1 MADVFLSYNRQD
13 QQLAQLYADAMEREG
28 LNVWW
33 DQTLKSGQAYDHVTE
48 AALRA
53 AKAVVVLWSP
63 RSIASR
69 WVRSEATIADRNG
82 TLLPVMTEPCD
93 RPVMFE
99 LIQTAD
105 LIHWR
110 GEPDDRAWL
119 QFVDEV
125 RSLVGH
131 EVTQRPKPA
140 AAAPVLAL
148 PDKPSIAV
156 LPFANLS
163 GDPEQAYFVDGLMEE
178 IVTSLTRIQSI
189 FVIASGTMLSFKGQ
203 NMAPIEAARQLGV
216 RYVLEGSV
224 RKAGNRVRIAVKLID
239 ATTSTQ
245 IWADRFEGN
254 LDDIFELQDNVA
266 LGVAGVIEY
275 SVQGAETKRS
285 LARRTEDLGAY
296 DLRLQ
301 AVARMR
307 TYRREDLYAALDLV
321 ERALALESDN
331 PWAAAM
337 AASCHVIILQYQWTD
352 DPALH
357 GRQLHQQIESA
368 LKRGGNDAEV
378 VATAAMVHWA
388 NADFA
393 RAAQLA
399 ARAISLNPGSSWA
412 LLAHGMAN
420 VALGNPQVAE
430 ESFSQSMRL
439 DPISPNR
446 NLQIGGMGA
455 TYFAQR
461 RYAESAELAHE
472 YAELTQQPMSFGLS
486 AAAYGQLGNIKQA
499 AESLRLLRTIT
510 PMPIEAL
517 AGMFYQ
523 KPEHRALFLE
533 GIKMAEST
541 VQEV

>member
-28 LNVWW
+28 LSVWW
-33 DQTLKSGQAYDHVTE
+33 DQTLKSGEAYDHVTE

-82 TLLPVMTEPCD
+82 TLLPVMTELCD

-110 GEPDDRAWL
+110 GEPGDQAWL

-125 RSLVGH
+125 RSLVGQ
-131 EVTQRPKPA
+131 EVTPRPKPV
-140 AAAPVLAL
+140 APAPALPL

-163 GDPEQAYFVDGLMEE
+163 GDTEQAYFVDGLMEE

-189 FVIASGTMLSFKGQ
+189 FVIASGTMLSFKGRET
-203 NMAPIEAARQLGV
+203 APIDAARQLGV

-224 RKAGNRVRIAVKLID
+224 RKAGDRVRIAVKLID

-245 IWADRFEGN
+245 IWADRFEGG

-266 LGVAGVIEY
+266 LGVAGVIEF
-275 SVQGAETKRS
+275 SVQGAETRRS
-285 LARRTEDLGAY
+285 LARKTEDLGAY

-307 TYRREDLYAALDLV
+307 TYHREDLYGALDLL

-331 PWAAAM
+331 PWAAAL

-352 DPALH
+352 DPGLH
-357 GRQLHQQIESA
+357 GQQLHKHIESA

-388 NADFA
+388 NADFT

-399 ARAISLNPGSSWA
+399 ARATTLNPGSSWA

-420 VALGNPQVAE
+420 VALGNLELAE
-430 ESFSQSMRL
+430 RSFNQSMRL

-446 NLQIGGMGA
+446 SLQIGGMGA

-461 RYAESAELAHE
+461 RFAESAEFAHE

-486 AAAYGQLGNIKQA
+486 AAAFGQLGDVKQA
-499 AESLRLLRTIT
+499 AAWLRLLRSVT

-517 AGMFYQ
+517 AGMFYR
-523 KPEHRALFLE
+523 KPEHLALFLE
-533 GIKMAEST
+533 GIELAEHADQA
-541 VQEV
+541 V